1 VTKQRS
7 ISESELTVLRTL
19 WRRREGVVREI
30 VEDLEKCGVK
40 WAYTTVQTLLNRLE
54 SKGYVERDTSGTA
67 HSYRPAMSRE
77 TLVARR
83 LHDLADQLCEGA
95 STPLVMALVDN
106 VRLSQEDIAHLRE
119 LLDRL
124 DESVPNANAPDAN
137 E

>member
-1 VTKQRS
+1 MTKQRN

-30 VEDLEKCGVK
+30 AEDLEKSGVK

-54 SKGYVERDTSGTA
+54 VKGYVKRDTSGTA
-67 HSYRPAMSRE
+67 HTYRPAMSRE
-77 TLVARR
+77 KLVARR

-124 DESVPNANAPDAN
+124 DESTPNANPPNAN